1 MDSGGEMAVQVE
13 GTNER
18 RVLRVAGPL
27 DIAHTAALRQALV
40 EASDGCGAGRSTVV
54 DLAGVTAVDLC
65 GLQLLCSAHRT
76 FAARGGGLS
85 LQCRP
90 AWFCQAS
97 TAAGFAAGTQT
108 CGPRLCG
115 DCLWRE

>member
-1 MDSGGEMAVQVE
+1 MESSGEIAVQVE
-13 GTNER
+13 GTDER

-27 DIAHTAALRQALV
+27 DIAHTAVLRRALM
-40 EASDGCGAGRSTVV
+40 EASEASGAGRSTVV

-76 FAARGGGLS
+76 FRAGGGGLS
-85 LQCRP
+85 LQRQP
-90 AWFCQAS
+90 AWFCQARA
-97 TAAGFAAGTQT
+97 AAGFAASTQA
-108 CGPRLCG
+108 CGPQLCG